1 MKILRGLTPRIFRYP
16 PTPYFVEGVAPRDSG
31 GNGEEQFW
39 IVNGFVPSAAHTIT
53 DFELEI
59 DRIGIRGLGITF
71 QQLDL
76 IQDGN
81 DTRISVLNTDLA
93 ILSGIQASA
102 LNSSDFI
109 LA

>member
-1 MKILRGLTPRIFRYP
+1 MT
-16 PTPYFVEGVAPRDSG
+16 G
-31 GNGEEQFW
+31 GKGDDQFW

-53 DFELEI
+53 DFEIEI

-81 DTRISVLNTDLA
+81 DTRISVFNTDLA
-93 ILSGIQASA
+93 ILSGIQANA
-102 LNSSDFI
+102 LDRSDFI